1 MKRTKERWNSILW
14 IEAVGFSFL
23 ILLSWLTELIEVP
36 HFIFKEPIAPNWHRP
51 FLRTVMILLVWGW
64 VHFATRRLLQRLHY
78 LEEFLRVCGWC
89 RRVCHDDE
97 WLTMEDYFDSKFATR
112 TTHGMCPD

>member
-36 HFIFKEPIAPNWHRP
+36 HFIFKEPIEPNWHRSV
-51 FLRTVMILLVWGW
+51 LRTVMILLVWGW

-78 LEEFLRVCGWC
+78 LEAFLRVCG
-89 RRVCHDDE
+89 
-97 WLTMEDYFDSKFATR
+97 
-112 TTHGMCPD
+112 